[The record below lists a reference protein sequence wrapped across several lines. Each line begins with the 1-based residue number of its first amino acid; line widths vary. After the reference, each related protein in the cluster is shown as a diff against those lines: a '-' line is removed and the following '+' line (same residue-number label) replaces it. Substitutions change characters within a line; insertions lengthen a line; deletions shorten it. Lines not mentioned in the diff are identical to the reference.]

1 MFISDMMYDE
11 VFVFGTKINS
21 REVKQISKLL
31 DDSQSIII
39 AGTRDSMAEDLELVS
54 ISDAG
59 NKVLLHGILTP
70 SKIIPEEMGQ
80 GDVFVMIVENNI
92 YNPAGLILEPDIF
105 PDEKALAEIISE
117 ILSTNEKLSIDN
129 IYTIYGYSIEPRLTI
144 DNSEVDTIMLEAC
157 MEVAQEVSKMDDV
170 LREEEKRKKDEVN
183 DDSD

>member
-1 MFISDMMYDE
+1 MFLSDMMYDE

-39 AGTRDSMAEDLELVS
+39 ASTRDSMVEDLELVS

-92 YNPAGLILEPDIF
+92 YNPATIAAKTNNFITNTGPKPNFLAISSLI
-105 PDEKALAEIISE
+105 
-117 ILSTNEKLSIDN
+117 
-129 IYTIYGYSIEPRLTI
+129 
-144 DNSEVDTIMLEAC
+144 
-157 MEVAQEVSKMDDV
+157 
-170 LREEEKRKKDEVN
+170 
-183 DDSD
+183 